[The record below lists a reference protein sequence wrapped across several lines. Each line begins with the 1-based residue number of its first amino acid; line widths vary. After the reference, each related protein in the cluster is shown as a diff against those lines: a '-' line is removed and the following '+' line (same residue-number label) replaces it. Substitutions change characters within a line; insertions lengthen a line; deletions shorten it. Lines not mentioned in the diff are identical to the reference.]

1 MYAYLYWPILL
12 HFICPS
18 VNIKM
23 TSLQVLPFY
32 NLNDREFNIENGA
45 WSFQL
50 NQLIEI
56 DVFNLISNP
65 DKFDEVDADLMVTTP
80 KSTYYSAETVT
91 T

>member
-1 MYAYLYWPILL
+1 
-12 HFICPS
+12 
-18 VNIKM
+18 M

-32 NLNDREFNIENGA
+32 NLNDRESHVENGA

-50 NQLIEI
+50 NQLIDI
-56 DVFNLISNP
+56 DVFNLKSNP

>member
-1 MYAYLYWPILL
+1 
-12 HFICPS
+12 
-18 VNIKM
+18 M

-32 NLNDREFNIENGA
+32 NLNDRAFNIENGA
-45 WSFQL
+45 SSFQL
-50 NQLIEI
+50 SQLIDT

-65 DKFDEVDADLMVTTP
+65 DKFDAFDPDLMVTTP